1 VLWTLIT
8 SLIDDLLQIMANCPE
23 RPLLDVE
30 QLLYDVC
37 GMTVDDPLTLNI
49 LLSIL
54 DILLQLSF
62 EWRVAMEVELNGH
75 DSSTASRK

>member
-1 VLWTLIT
+1 M

-23 RPLLDVE
+23 RPPLDVE
-30 QLLYDVC
+30 QLLSDVC
-37 GMTVDDPLTLNI
+37 GMTVDDRLTPNI

-62 EWRVAMEVELNGH
+62 EWRVAMEVELSGH